1 MKRSSGLALATAAA
15 GLAAGVVAE
24 RVALKKR
31 RARDPESDQDFG
43 ARRGDRTHRLEM
55 PDGARLFIEESGPRS
70 KRGVVF
76 VHGSGLRTDMWHYQM
91 DAFEGR
97 RRLFFD
103 LRGHGLSQ
111 PKGEDDYLIK
121 TLARD
126 LLAVI
131 EDAGLKEV
139 VIVGHSVGGMV
150 AQQLCLDHPEL
161 QGDVIKGLALLNT
174 TYGPAIET
182 VLGGAA
188 IARFER
194 FARRPF
200 DLLGSQSV
208 RLDKLRTVIRPSDAM
223 FWGVAF
229 AAFGPRA
236 SARQVDFVYDM
247 TAETASDVIFDLL
260 RSYRDFDAR
269 SRLDEITVPCLV
281 VSGTEDR
288 LTLSEAS
295 VYLAEHLP
303 KAELQLL
310 EGVGHM
316 SMMERHAEVNGM
328 LDQFFADTLGRRNQ
342 KTDKGRK

>member
-1 MKRSSGLALATAAA
+1 MKRSSGVALATAAA

-24 RVALKKR
+24 KVALRKR
-31 RARDPESDQDFG
+31 RVGDTESGEGFGTKRGERTRRLAR
-43 ARRGDRTHRLEM
+43 
-55 PDGARLFIEESGPRS
+55 PDGARIFIEESGPRS

-76 VHGSGLRTDMWHYQM
+76 LHGSALRTDMWHYQM

-97 RRLFFD
+97 RLLFYD
-103 LRGHGLSQ
+103 LRGHGLSL
-111 PKGEDDYLIK
+111 PKGEGDYTIER
-121 TLARD
+121 LAQD

-131 EDAGLKEV
+131 EDARLEEV

-161 QGDVIKGLALLNT
+161 QGALIKGLALLNT

-188 IARFER
+188 VARLER
-194 FARRPF
+194 FVRRPF

-208 RLDKLRTVIRPSDAM
+208 RLDKLRAVIKPSDAM

-229 AAFGPRA
+229 AAFGPQA
-236 SARQVDFVYDM
+236 SARQIDFVYDM
-247 TAETASDVIFDLL
+247 TAETASDVLFDLI
-260 RSYRDFDAR
+260 RSYRVFDAAG
-269 SRLDEITVPCLV
+269 RLDEITVPCLV
-281 VSGTEDR
+281 VSGSEDH
-288 LTLSEAS
+288 LTLSDAS
-295 VYLAEHLP
+295 VYLADHLP

-316 SMMERHAEVNGM
+316 SMMERHVEVNEM
-328 LDQFFADTLGRRNQ
+328 LDRFFADALGRRNR
-342 KTDKGRK
+342 KSSKGRK

>member
-1 MKRSSGLALATAAA
+1 MKRSNGIALATAAA

-24 RVALKKR
+24 RLALKKR
-31 RARDPESDQDFG
+31 RARDPEVDEDFG
-43 ARRGDRTHRLEM
+43 TKRGDRSHRLER
-55 PDGARLFIEESGPRS
+55 PDGADLFIEESGPRS

-97 RRLFFD
+97 RLVFYD
-103 LRGHGLSQ
+103 QRGHGLSRA
-111 PKGEDDYLIK
+111 KGEDDYSIK

-126 LLAVI
+126 LRAVI
-131 EDAGLKEV
+131 EDARLEEV

-161 QGDVIKGLALLNT
+161 QGDVVKGLVLLNT

-188 IARFER
+188 IARLER
-194 FARRPF
+194 FARRPL
-200 DLLGSQSV
+200 DLLGGQSV
-208 RLDKLRTVIRPSDAM
+208 RLDKLRTVIKPSDAM

-229 AAFGPRA
+229 AAFGPEA
-236 SARQVDFVYDM
+236 SAHQVDFVYDM
-247 TAETASDVIFDLL
+247 TAETPSDVIFDLVKA
-260 RSYRDFDAR
+260 YRHFDAG

-281 VSGTEDR
+281 VSGSDDR
-288 LTLSEAS
+288 LTLSDAS
-295 VYLAEHLP
+295 VYLADHLP

-316 SMMERHAEVNGM
+316 SMMQRYAEVNAM
-328 LDQFFADTLGRRNQ
+328 LERFFSDTLGRR
-342 KTDKGRK
+342 TRTRAKGSK

>member
-1 MKRSSGLALATAAA
+1 MKRSSGVALATAAA

-24 RVALKKR
+24 KVALRKR
-31 RARDPESDQDFG
+31 RVRDTESNEGFG
-43 ARRGDRTHRLEM
+43 TKRGERTYRLEM

-76 VHGSGLRTDMWHYQM
+76 LHGSALRTDMWHYQM
-91 DAFEGR
+91 DVFDGR
-97 RRLFFD
+97 RLLFYD
-103 LRGHGLSQ
+103 QRGHGLSQ
-111 PKGEDDYLIK
+111 PKGEDDYTIRR
-121 TLARD
+121 LAQD

-131 EDAGLKEV
+131 EDARLEEV

-188 IARFER
+188 VARFER

-208 RLDKLRTVIRPSDAM
+208 RLDKLRAIIKPSDAM
-223 FWGVAF
+223 FWGVSF
-229 AAFGPRA
+229 AAFGPQA
-236 SARQVDFVYDM
+236 SARQIDFVYDM
-247 TAETASDVIFDLL
+247 TAETASDVLFDLI
-260 RSYRDFDAR
+260 RSYRDFNAGEQ
-269 SRLDEITVPCLV
+269 LDEITVPCLV
-281 VSGTEDR
+281 VSGSEDR
-288 LTLSEAS
+288 LTLSDAS
-295 VYLAEHLP
+295 VYLADHLP

-310 EGVGHM
+310 EGAGHM
-316 SMMERHAEVNGM
+316 SMMERHDEVNEM
-328 LDQFFADTLGRRNQ
+328 LERFFADTLGRRNR
-342 KTDKGRK
+342 TSNKGRK

>member
-1 MKRSSGLALATAAA
+1 MRRSSGVALATAAA

-24 RVALKKR
+24 KIALRKR
-31 RARDPESDQDFG
+31 RGRDTESEEGFG
-43 ARRGDRTHRLEM
+43 TRRGERTRRLAM
-55 PDGARLFIEESGPRS
+55 PDGASLFIEESGPRS

-76 VHGSGLRTDMWHYQM
+76 MHGSAMRTDMWHYQI

-97 RRLFFD
+97 RVVFYD

-111 PKGEDDYLIK
+111 PKGDEDYTIK
-121 TLARD
+121 RLAQD

-131 EDAGLKEV
+131 EDARLKEV

-150 AQQLCLDHPEL
+150 AQQLCLDHSEL
-161 QGDVIKGLALLNT
+161 QGDVIKGLVLLNT

-188 IARFER
+188 VARFER

-208 RLDKLRTVIRPSDAM
+208 RLDKLRAVIKPSDAM
-223 FWGVAF
+223 FWGVSF
-229 AAFGPRA
+229 AAFGPQA
-236 SARQVDFVYDM
+236 SAHQIDFVYDM
-247 TAETASDVIFDLL
+247 TAETASDVLFDLI
-260 RSYRDFDAR
+260 RSYRDFDATEQ
-269 SRLDEITVPCLV
+269 LDEITVPCLV
-281 VSGTEDR
+281 LSGSEDR

-295 VYLAEHLP
+295 AYLADHLP

-310 EGVGHM
+310 EGAGHM
-316 SMMERHAEVNGM
+316 SMMERHAEVNEM
-328 LDQFFADTLGRRNQ
+328 LERFFADTLGRRNRPSN
-342 KTDKGRK
+342 KGRK